1 MGYIRN
7 KLPIPAKGCRS
18 WIMTSA
24 TCSLVAKL
32 FAVITSAGIFT
43 LGAEIWF
50 GVTVSFMAF
59 FRDPIRT
66 KIKFSKSARKNQG
79 AREIPQNH
87 SNLMIAPADGKIT
100 RIQDNKV
107 SIFMNLHNVHVNRSP
122 IKGQVTDIQY
132 RKGGYIPA
140 FMKDSERNERNIITL
155 STEFGE
161 CDVTQISGTMFR
173 RIVPYIKIGDEI
185 FMGQRIGMI
194 RFGSRVDVTIPD
206 GFDRIVQYGDKV
218 RAGETIIAERS
229 ERVERAERR

>member
-24 TCSLVAKL
+24 TFSLISKL

-43 LGAEIWF
+43 LGAEIWL

-59 FRDPIRT
+59 FRDPVRN
-66 KIKFSKSARKNQG
+66 KIKLPNSVNKEQG
-79 AREIPQNH
+79 VREIPRNLD
-87 SNLMIAPADGKIT
+87 SLMISPADGKIT

-122 IKGQVTDIQY
+122 IKGQVTDIEY

-161 CDVTQISGTMFR
+161 CDITQISGTVFR
-173 RIVPYIKIGDEI
+173 RIVPYVKIGDEI
-185 FMGQRIGMI
+185 SMGQRIGMI
-194 RFGSRVDVTIPD
+194 RFGSRVDVTIPE

-218 RAGETIIAERS
+218 RAGETIIAERA
-229 ERVERAERR
+229 ERAERR

>member
-1 MGYIRN
+1 MEYILN

-18 WIMTSA
+18 WIMTSV

-32 FAVITSAGIFT
+32 FAVITTMGIFT

-59 FRDPIRT
+59 FRDPNRN
-66 KIKFSKSARKNQG
+66 KIKFSKSVHKNQG
-79 AREIPQNH
+79 VREIPQNH
-87 SNLMIAPADGKIT
+87 SSLMTSPADGKIT

-161 CDVTQISGTMFR
+161 CDITQISGTMFR
-173 RIVPYIKIGDEI
+173 RIVPYVKIGDEI
-185 FMGQRIGMI
+185 SMGQRIGMI
-194 RFGSRVDVTIPD
+194 RFGSRVDVTIPE

-218 RAGETIIAERS
+218 RAGETIIAER
-229 ERVERAERR
+229 AERK